1 MINGE
6 HLTAMNIVQDNPQ
19 QTVLAYL
26 AGIIDG
32 EGCIRL
38 AKLND
43 KRTTVH
49 PSVNCGMTQAAPVEL
64 LHQTFGG
71 SVTWKQPTCKNASP
85 CKPLLY
91 WYASGANSAAKVLRQ
106 LYPYLRAKKEQAAI
120 VLDFCFNKVDG
131 RKAGGVSQEEHR
143 WREELYWKVKKLNQ
157 RGVAATT
164 EFERRE
170 SACDSLLLQETVR
183 ESPEVVAPTL

>member
-1 MINGE
+1 MT
-6 HLTAMNIVQDNPQ
+6 HDNPQ

-43 KRTTVH
+43 KRSTVYAT
-49 PSVNCGMTQAAPVEL
+49 VNCGMSQTAPVEL

-71 SVTWKQPTCKNASP
+71 SIKWKKSTCKNASP

-91 WYASGANSAAKVLRQ
+91 WYSQGSSKVARTLRL
-106 LYPYLRAKKEQAAI
+106 LYPYLRAKKKQAAI
-120 VLDFCFNKVDG
+120 VFDFCMNKADG
-131 RKAGGVSQEEHR
+131 RKSGGVSQDEHR
-143 WREELYWKVKKLNQ
+143 WREELYWQVKKLNQ

-170 SACDSLLLQETVR
+170 SVCDSLL
-183 ESPEVVAPTL
+183 S